1 MSPGHPS
8 SATDARGDNSRIDQL
23 RYDGRVAV
31 VTGAGSGLGRE
42 YALLLASR
50 GASVLVNNRV
60 AEDEGEPDGPSSA
73 ELVASQIR
81 EAGGDAIA
89 DHHSV
94 ESADAGRAIIDHAL
108 SVFGRVDILINN
120 AGGVSDKSFRNM
132 TAEAFESVIEVHL
145 LGAFYTA
152 SPAWAAMRDQAYGRI
167 LNVTSAAGLLG
178 NFGQAN
184 YGAAKMGLVGL
195 TKTLA
200 VEGKKYNIHVNALAP
215 MARTKMTE
223 SLLQEEVQL
232 DPGQVAPVAAYLVH
246 ENCAATG
253 EIYSSGGGRFAR
265 YFVGLTQ
272 GYYQHDLDIESVRDH
287 FDRATS
293 NDGYREPRD
302 PEEELA
308 IILEAS
314 RSADCRQAPRASA
327 EQL

>member
-1 MSPGHPS
+1 MSAGHPS
-8 SATDARGDNSRIDQL
+8 STSDFRDDNSRIDQL

-50 GASVLVNNRV
+50 GASVLVNNR
-60 AEDEGEPDGPSSA
+60 ATQTPGEPDGPSSA
-73 ELVASQIR
+73 ERVASQIR

-94 ESADAGRAIIDHAL
+94 ETVDAGQAIVDHAL
-108 SVFGRVDILINN
+108 SAFGRLDILINN
-120 AGGVSDKSFRNM
+120 AGGVCDKSFRNM
-132 TAEAFESVIEVHL
+132 TAEAFENVIDVHL

-152 SPAWAAMRDQAYGRI
+152 SSAWAAMRDQAYGRI
-167 LNVTSAAGLLG
+167 VNVTSAAGLLG

-223 SLLQEEVQL
+223 SLLDEEVHL
-232 DPGQVAPVAAYLVH
+232 DPAQVASVAAYLVH
-246 ENCAATG
+246 ENCAASG
-253 EIYSSGGGRFAR
+253 EIYSAGGGRFAR
-265 YFVGLTQ
+265 YFIGLTQ
-272 GYYQHDLDIESVRDH
+272 GHYQHDLDIESVRDH
-287 FDRATS
+287 FDRASST
-293 NDGYREPRD
+293 DGYLEPRAPD
-302 PEEELA
+302 EELA
-308 IILEAS
+308 IILQAS
-314 RSADCRQAPRASA
+314 RSADLRPAPRASA
-327 EQL
+327 ERL

>member
-1 MSPGHPS
+1 MSAGHPPS
-8 SATDARGDNSRIDQL
+8 STDVRGDNQL

-50 GASVLVNNRV
+50 GASVLVSNR
-60 AEDEGEPDGPSSA
+60 ATETAAAPDGPSSA

-89 DHHSV
+89 DDHSV
-94 ESADAGRAIIDHAL
+94 ESADAGQAIVDHAL
-108 SVFGRVDILINN
+108 SAFGRLDILINN

-132 TAEAFESVIEVHL
+132 TAEAFEKVVEVHL

-152 SPAWAAMRDQAYGRI
+152 SAAWAAMRDQAYGRI
-167 LNVTSAAGLLG
+167 VNVTSAAGLLG

-215 MARTKMTE
+215 MARTKMTD
-223 SLLQEEVQL
+223 SLLDADVHL
-232 DPGQVAPVAAYLVH
+232 DPAQVASVAAYLVH
-246 ENCAATG
+246 QNCAATG
-253 EIYSSGGGRFAR
+253 EIYSAGGGRFAR
-265 YFVGLTQ
+265 YFIGMTQ

-287 FDRATS
+287 FDRASS
-293 NDGYREPRD
+293 NDGYLEPRA

-308 IILEAS
+308 IILRAS
-314 RSADCRQAPRASA
+314 RSADLRPAPPAPA
-327 EQL
+327 ERL